1 MGRGPE
7 KWPQAPFFFD
17 YGAGPMLDLGP
28 YYITTL
34 VNMLGP
40 AKRVTAF
47 TKKFDDMRTGG
58 PETQPPVYPIN
69 VTTHLT
75 GVIEFECGA
84 LITMISSFDVWKHGH
99 CPIEIYGSEGSLQ
112 VPDPNTFGGPVKLL
126 RAGASAYEKVPV
138 VYGYREN
145 SRGLGVADLC
155 VALREGRTPSLSVED
170 FPCFSHEATEGNQHV
185 DPTYLDVVAK
195 SLTADDAP
203 TFERALRAMEE
214 GDLAWL
220 GFKIV
225 YDADAAQRNTDNE
238 VTKKYGDEGSADGE
252 PLVFFCNDAKEIV
265 ASRPYSPRDTFQM
278 KDVTRGPSMH
288 NEQFEGLTWASVPLF
303 DQVHV
308 WLLGASD
315 AASEVAALADHVGF
329 AVTVV
334 DYDPAYVSEARFPT
348 AKRIVLEGGNFDAL
362 EQLDAAPEDY
372 VCVLTRGHMFDPE
385 GCVWAT
391 RHHVH
396 YVGMMGCAGKND
408 RVRELVLASGA
419 TEEDWERVKRPIGLK
434 FGAKTPA
441 ELAIAMQAAGE
452 PRAMPLDYEDVNVGA
467 KVVKLI
473 QSYTPIVNE
482 TVWLKR

>member
-1 MGRGPE
+1 MKRE
-7 KWPQAPFFFD
+7 TIATIIEDLQA
-17 YGAGPMLDLGP
+17 
-28 YYITTL
+28 
-34 VNMLGP
+34 
-40 AKRVTAF
+40 
-47 TKKFDDMRTGG
+47 
-58 PETQPPVYPIN
+58 
-69 VTTHLT
+69 
-75 GVIEFECGA
+75 
-84 LITMISSFDVWKHGH
+84 
-99 CPIEIYGSEGSLQ
+99 
-112 VPDPNTFGGPVKLL
+112 
-126 RAGASAYEKVPV
+126 
-138 VYGYREN
+138 
-145 SRGLGVADLC
+145 
-155 VALREGRTPSLSVED
+155 GRTPVLAVED
-170 FPCFSHEATEGNQHV
+170 FPAFSEEATAG
-185 DPTYLDVVAK
+185 DPHIGPETLQAIAAT
-195 SLTADDAP
+195 LTEADIP
-203 TFERALRAMEE
+203 TFERALRAMDE

-220 GFKIV
+220 GFKVV
-225 YDADAAQRNTDNE
+225 YDAAAAQGNVDNE
-238 VTKKYGDEGSADGE
+238 VTKKYGEQGSADGE

-441 ELAIAMQAAGE
+441 ELAIAIVAE
-452 PRAMPLDYEDVNVGA
+452 LVDVRYRQRYSAEARERHEKSLG
-467 KVVKLI
+467 
-473 QSYTPIVNE
+473 
-482 TVWLKR
+482 R